1 MDKSNGLR
9 LIKAYPIP
17 LFSLAGLA
25 MGGFFY
31 QLLGMVEIG
40 DYIWYSVLIIGG
52 IPLII
57 GIFRKLVSGKFAVDL
72 IAMLAIIT
80 AVIMDQSLAGAIII
94 LMQSGGEAIERF
106 GMSRA
111 TSDLRKLMERRPKIA
126 HLRGETGISDILAFD
141 VRPGNILI
149 VKPGEL
155 FPVDGMILNGETDID
170 QASIT
175 GEARLV
181 HRGAKERVL
190 SGTVNVTNA
199 VEVVAEATSE
209 ESEYSRIIELVKK
222 AQQDKAPIQ
231 RIADKYGIWLIP
243 VTLLTAFAGFFIT
256 GNTITILSVFVVA
269 TPCPLILA
277 TPIALMGGLNK
288 ATRRGIIVKGG
299 SAIEGLGTADTI
311 LFDKTGTLT
320 SGRPVLKELIPFYG
334 YDENE
339 LLRLAGIAEQLSTHS
354 VAVSVTSAAIRKF
367 GSLPIPESLEEI
379 PGRGVTAV
387 VEGREIVVGTY
398 TLCREKSANRG
409 SESFRWVQSLLE
421 KIESTSTCIMENG
434 EIAGLI
440 VFTDTVRSGAK
451 ELVSEIRKIGIERVV
466 MLTGDNL
473 VNAQAVAEQIGIK
486 EFKGELRPRDKSD
499 YVTYEVNNG
508 RRVIM
513 VGDGINDAPALA
525 SATVGIA
532 MGINGSDISSETA
545 DVILAVDD
553 VTRVKDAITIGKRSI
568 VIAKQSIFLGIGI
581 SLVFMAF
588 AAVGRISPVEGAII
602 QEIIDAISI
611 LNSVRSG
618 V

>member
-1 MDKSNGLR
+1 MNKTNGMR
-9 LIKAYPIP
+9 LIRMYPIP

-25 MGGFFY
+25 VGGFFY

-40 DYIWYSVLIIGG
+40 NYIWYSVLIIGG

-57 GIFRKLVSGKFAVDL
+57 GVFRKLLSGRFAVDL
-72 IAMLAIIT
+72 IAMLAIMT

-111 TSDLRKLMERRPKIA
+111 TSDLKKLMERRPKFA
-126 HLRGETGISDILAFD
+126 HLMEENGIADIPATD
-141 VRPGNILI
+141 VRPGNII
-149 VKPGEL
+149 VVKPGEL
-155 FPVDGMILNGETDID
+155 FPVDGLILHGETDID

-175 GEARLV
+175 GEARLM
-181 HRGAKERVL
+181 HRGPKERVL
-190 SGTVNVTNA
+190 SGTVNITSA
-199 VEVVAEATSE
+199 IEVMAEATSE
-209 ESEYSRIIELVKK
+209 MSEYSRIIELVRK

-243 VTLLTAFAGFFIT
+243 VTLLTAFAGFLIT
-256 GNTITILSVFVVA
+256 GNITTILSVFVVA

-288 ATRRGIIVKGG
+288 ATKMGILVKGG
-299 SAIEGLGTADTI
+299 SVIEGLGVADAI
-311 LFDKTGTLT
+311 FFDKTGTLT
-320 SGRPVLKELIPFYG
+320 SGQPVLKEMIPFSG
-334 YDENE
+334 YDGDG

-354 VAVSVTSAAIRKF
+354 VAVSVTSAAKRKF
-367 GSLPIPESLEEI
+367 GTLPVPDSLEEI
-379 PGRGVTAV
+379 PGRGVTAII
-387 VEGREIVVGTY
+387 EGSEITVGTC
-398 TLCREKSANRG
+398 TLCREKSTKRD
-409 SESFRWVQSLLE
+409 SESFKLAESLLE
-421 KIESTSTCIMENG
+421 KIENTSTCIMKNG

-440 VFTDTVRSGAK
+440 IFTDTVRSGTK
-451 ELVSEIRKIGIERVV
+451 ELVSGIREIGTERVV

-473 VNAQAVAEQIGIK
+473 TNAQAIADQTGIK
-486 EFKGELRPRDKSD
+486 EFRGELMPQDKAD
-499 YVTYEVNNG
+499 YVTHEVNNG

-545 DVILAVDD
+545 DVILTVDD
-553 VTRVKDAITIGKRSI
+553 VTRVKDAITIGRRSI
-568 VIAKQSIFLGIGI
+568 LIAKQSIFLGIGM
-581 SLVFMAF
+581 SLAFMVF

-611 LNSVRSG
+611 LNSIRSG
-618 V
+618 T